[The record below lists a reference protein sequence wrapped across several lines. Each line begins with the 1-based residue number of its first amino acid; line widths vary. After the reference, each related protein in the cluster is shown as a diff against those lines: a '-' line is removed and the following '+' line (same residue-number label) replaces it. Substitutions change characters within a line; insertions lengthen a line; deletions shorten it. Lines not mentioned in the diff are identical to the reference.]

1 MKKVLSLALVLCL
14 ALCCF
19 ASCTSQQKII
29 GTWQCVNS
37 DVQTQ
42 TLTFNEDGTGEV
54 DVSILDIDLGAIGD
68 AIKSLAGV
76 DMTYTVDGKN
86 IAITYSISVIG
97 ISLGE
102 KTETFVMS
110 FSGDKLSLTSANGTV
125 KDFVRVETA
134 A

>member
-1 MKKVLSLALVLCL
+1 MKKVISVTLALVL
-14 ALCCF
+14 ALVCF
-19 ASCTSQQKII
+19 ASCSADKKII

-37 DVQTQ
+37 DVQNQ

-54 DVSILDIDLGAIGD
+54 DVSILDIDLGVIGD
-68 AIKSLAGV
+68 AIKSLAGIE
-76 DMTYTVDGKN
+76 MTYTVDGKN
-86 IAITYSISVIG
+86 IAITYSVNVIG

-102 KTETFVMS
+102 KTENFTMS
-110 FSGDKLSLTSANGTV
+110 FSGDKLTLTNANGTV